1 MIADKTLWIQIRDA
15 YGIARAYPQC
25 DVSNTFARLSR
36 SKTLT
41 LHTLES
47 VLALGYVI
55 KELSRSGKP
64 SDHHLTLESL
74 QNAGLNYYA
83 D

>member
-1 MIADKTLWIQIRDA
+1 MIADKTLWIQVRDA
-15 YGIARAYPQC
+15 YGVARAYPQC

>member
-1 MIADKTLWIQIRDA
+1 MVAGKTLWIQIRDA

-64 SDHHLTLESL
+64 SDHHLTLEAL